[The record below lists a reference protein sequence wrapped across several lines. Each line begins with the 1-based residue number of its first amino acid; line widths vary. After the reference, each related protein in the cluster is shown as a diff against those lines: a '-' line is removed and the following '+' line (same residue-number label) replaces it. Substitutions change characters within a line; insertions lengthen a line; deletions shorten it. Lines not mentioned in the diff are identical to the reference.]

1 VPTLPASIAL
11 FAAKRRTQVSMQ
23 GRQSPVTWE
32 SMQSMLPPE
41 PAYQPDSD
49 CGGVAASTWH
59 GELAK
64 LGREGCDVMK
74 DATGKNMRKWKSN
87 HQTWSD
93 YFIESVNDCHNPG

>member
-1 VPTLPASIAL
+1 
-11 FAAKRRTQVSMQ
+11 MQ

-41 PAYQPDSD
+41 PAYQPGSD

-64 LGREGCDVMK
+64 LGRESYDVMK
-74 DATGKNMRKWKSN
+74 DAPGKNMQECKK
-87 HQTWSD
+87 
-93 YFIESVNDCHNPG
+93 